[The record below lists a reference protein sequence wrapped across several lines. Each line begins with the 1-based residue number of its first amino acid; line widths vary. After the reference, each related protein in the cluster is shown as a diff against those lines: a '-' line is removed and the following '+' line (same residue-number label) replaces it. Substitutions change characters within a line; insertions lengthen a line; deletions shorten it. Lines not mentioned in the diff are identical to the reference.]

1 MPRVIPRPL
10 WSCAVTFFFLYGVGG
25 LTGPFLAPLLTR
37 YGYSH
42 GEVGLLLSSAS
53 VCGTLAPL
61 VAGRLGDGRVRPDR
75 LAQACTA
82 AALGLALLLGW
93 RAETPDGLLW
103 PLFLLFSLVR
113 APLGSLL
120 DGLAMGAAGF
130 SAALYSRVRLT
141 GSVGFI
147 VVSSVVGWARVG
159 TSPARFFACLILLTG
174 LTFAVTPLLP
184 AAPPRPP
191 VPPDAPGFWQS
202 LPPAFGCWLG
212 AMMLHWF
219 AFSPYQYGFTLLLA
233 EARVPESWMGVIWSL
248 GVGAEVAAFF
258 ASPWIFARFRYHRV
272 LYWALVLSGVRWL
285 LLGLWPTLPIIVG
298 TQLLHGPG
306 FALYYAA
313 ALQTLH
319 AFGQGRFTASYQGLY
334 ASCVGGLAGVLGTAL
349 GGALHGQ
356 MPFHRVLLCMVPV
369 QALALLLLH
378 VAHLDAPRR
387 DDTAASPS
395 T

>member
-1 MPRVIPRPL
+1 
-10 WSCAVTFFFLYGVGG
+10 
-25 LTGPFLAPLLTR
+25 
-37 YGYSH
+37 
-42 GEVGLLLSSAS
+42 
-53 VCGTLAPL
+53 
-61 VAGRLGDGRVRPDR
+61 
-75 LAQACTA
+75 
-82 AALGLALLLGW
+82 
-93 RAETPDGLLW
+93 DGLLW
-103 PLFLLFSLVR
+103 PLFLAFWLVR

-120 DGLAMGAAGF
+120 DSLSMQAANF

-147 VVSSVVGWARVG
+147 VVSCVVGWARVG
-159 TSPARFFACLILLTG
+159 TSPARFFACLVLLTG

-184 AAPPRPP
+184 TAPPRPP
-191 VPPDAPGFWQS
+191 APRDAPGFWQS
-202 LPPAFGCWLG
+202 LPPPFGCWLL

-233 EARVPESWMGVIWSL
+233 EERVPESLMGVVWSL

-258 ASPWIFARFRYHRV
+258 ASPWVFTRFSSRRV
-272 LYWALVLSGVRWL
+272 LFWALSASGVRWL
-285 LLGLWPTLPIIVG
+285 LLGLWPTLPVILL

-319 AFGQGRFTASYQGLY
+319 AFGRGRFAASYQGLY

-349 GGALHGQ
+349 GGALHAH

-369 QALALLLLH
+369 QALSLLLLYA
-378 VAHLDAPRR
+378 AHLDAPRR
-387 DDTAASPS
+387 DDAACSPLA
-395 T
+395 